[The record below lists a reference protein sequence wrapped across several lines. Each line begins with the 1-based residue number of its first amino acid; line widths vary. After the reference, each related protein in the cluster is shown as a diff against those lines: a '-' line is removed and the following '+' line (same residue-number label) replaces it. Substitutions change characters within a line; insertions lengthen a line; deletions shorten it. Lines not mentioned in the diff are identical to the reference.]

1 VFQLLVREYMAATV
15 SGLSLRAENGQSS
28 GRPGRKLAIC
38 LSIFLLAFSVR
49 LLHWQNNRPNFGSVF
64 SVMVALHEANAALL
78 LRGNFRTF
86 LTGPAPPDDAN
97 ILTYPPG
104 YPIFEA
110 ATFELIS
117 KSDAAVRLVQVG
129 FDSGSAV
136 LLFLLAANLFRN
148 SVAIIAGIL
157 AALSPQLSYYSTLLL
172 PDSPV
177 TFPLILALYLL
188 TRAMKAPR
196 LVHFILIGFCIG
208 TSCWLRSNAL
218 LLALFFA
225 GAILIMFRSR
235 RGWWYS
241 SAVVLT
247 TITVIAP
254 ITIRNYVVFHHFI
267 PVSLGAGHMLTL
279 GISDYDKARRFGLP
293 DTDTETMR
301 MEVGQYERPDYANSL
316 YGGGGIERE
325 QLRTAKALAVIR
337 SHPFWFTGVIVRR
350 AFSMMRLER
359 VPILS
364 AMAQPS
370 RALEVGDAKPVW
382 IYPDAMVSQATNAR
396 PDNRTMMRVN
406 QPFASPPIAMQTDSE
421 YVLQLPVTIET
432 GAVVIRIED
441 RQSPN
446 QLAASEILQPLE
458 PSLDGTRESQMVAVP
473 FVNRNASEVVIIV
486 EDASNH
492 SATMVADV
500 GALKIYKL
508 GPARFQWLRF
518 PRLAL
523 HLMQKLFVTAW
534 IIPPALLGLAFLVRL
549 RLRRELLIL
558 LILPIYYMSVQ
569 SLIHTEYRYVMALQ
583 LPEFVMTAVGLCGIF
598 VWLRQFA
605 AKRTVIRASLCKLCI
620 LA

>member
-1 VFQLLVREYMAATV
+1 MAATV
-15 SGLSLRAENGQSS
+15 SGLSLRAKNGQSS

-136 LLFLLAANLFRN
+136 LLFL
-148 SVAIIAGIL
+148 
-157 AALSPQLSYYSTLLL
+157 

-279 GISDYDKARRFGLP
+279 
-293 DTDTETMR
+293 
-301 MEVGQYERPDYANSL
+301 
-316 YGGGGIERE
+316 
-325 QLRTAKALAVIR
+325 
-337 SHPFWFTGVIVRR
+337 
-350 AFSMMRLER
+350 
-359 VPILS
+359 
-364 AMAQPS
+364 
-370 RALEVGDAKPVW
+370 
-382 IYPDAMVSQATNAR
+382 
-396 PDNRTMMRVN
+396 
-406 QPFASPPIAMQTDSE
+406 
-421 YVLQLPVTIET
+421 
-432 GAVVIRIED
+432 
-441 RQSPN
+441 
-446 QLAASEILQPLE
+446 
-458 PSLDGTRESQMVAVP
+458 
-473 FVNRNASEVVIIV
+473 
-486 EDASNH
+486 
-492 SATMVADV
+492 
-500 GALKIYKL
+500 
-508 GPARFQWLRF
+508 
-518 PRLAL
+518 
-523 HLMQKLFVTAW
+523 
-534 IIPPALLGLAFLVRL
+534 
-549 RLRRELLIL
+549 
-558 LILPIYYMSVQ
+558 
-569 SLIHTEYRYVMALQ
+569 
-583 LPEFVMTAVGLCGIF
+583 
-598 VWLRQFA
+598 
-605 AKRTVIRASLCKLCI
+605 
-620 LA
+620 